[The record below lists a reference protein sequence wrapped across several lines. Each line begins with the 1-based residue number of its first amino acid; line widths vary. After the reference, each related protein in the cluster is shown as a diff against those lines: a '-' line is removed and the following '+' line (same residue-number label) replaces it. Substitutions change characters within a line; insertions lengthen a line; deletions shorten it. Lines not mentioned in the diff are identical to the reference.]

1 MVTSDINRQEIDT
14 QSLNC
19 DITFDEVRQSA
30 LSANRGKALG
40 DDGIPIEVLNNRN
53 CIVYLTRLFNTCLRS
68 STVPEL
74 WSRGIIKPILKNCND
89 DPRDPLNYRGITIT
103 SSVYKLYCSIL
114 NKRLANWFEV
124 HGIICGEQNGF
135 RSGRSTIDHICSMS
149 YIVETRLK
157 KKQET
162 HVAFIDFSK
171 AYDRIDR
178 TLLWHKIEQFG
189 ISGDFLKKLCKH
201 CMQMLNALYV

>member
-19 DITFDEVRQSA
+19 DITFDEVRQST

-40 DDGIPIEVLNNRN
+40 DDGIPVEVLNNRN

-74 WSRGIIKPILKNCND
+74 WARGIIKPILKNCND

-103 SSVYKLYCSIL
+103 SSV
-114 NKRLANWFEV
+114 
-124 HGIICGEQNGF
+124 
-135 RSGRSTIDHICSMS
+135 
-149 YIVETRLK
+149 
-157 KKQET
+157 
-162 HVAFIDFSK
+162 
-171 AYDRIDR
+171 
-178 TLLWHKIEQFG
+178 
-189 ISGDFLKKLCKH
+189 
-201 CMQMLNALYV
+201 